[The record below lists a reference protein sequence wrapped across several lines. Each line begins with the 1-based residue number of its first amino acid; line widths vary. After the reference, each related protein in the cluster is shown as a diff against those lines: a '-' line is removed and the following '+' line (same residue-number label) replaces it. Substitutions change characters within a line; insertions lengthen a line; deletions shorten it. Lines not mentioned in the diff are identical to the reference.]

1 MLLSNTSVVSIE
13 DGILTL
19 RFVRDGDLKGF
30 GASGHDAVLRRV
42 LADGFGLNVTVKG
55 VVGGD
60 AGAGASSGA
69 RGSGT
74 GSAAPGYRP
83 SAAPEPAARGYE
95 PPARG
100 YEPPDRGYEPP
111 DRGYEP
117 PARAVADRPLSEL
130 PPPDWAVYDDETGED
145 ETGDDEVGEELPQD
159 EPSGRSPSGPAELT
173 GMDLIQR
180 ELGGQVIGEFEG

>member
-1 MLLSNTSVVSIE
+1 MLLSNTSVVSVE

-19 RFVRDGDLKGF
+19 RFARDGDLKGF

-69 RGSGT
+69 PGSGA
-74 GSAAPGYRP
+74 GSAAPGPRP
-83 SAAPEPAARGYE
+83 PAAPEPAARGYE

-100 YEPPDRGYEPP
+100 YEPPDRPLSG
-111 DRGYEP
+111 
-117 PARAVADRPLSEL
+117 RPLSDL
-130 PPPDWAVYDDETGED
+130 PPPDWAVYDDETG
-145 ETGDDEVGEELPQD
+145 DDEAAEGVPQD
-159 EPSGRSPSGPAELT
+159 EPSGGRSPSGPAELT

-180 ELGGQVIGEFEG
+180 ELGGQVIDEFEG